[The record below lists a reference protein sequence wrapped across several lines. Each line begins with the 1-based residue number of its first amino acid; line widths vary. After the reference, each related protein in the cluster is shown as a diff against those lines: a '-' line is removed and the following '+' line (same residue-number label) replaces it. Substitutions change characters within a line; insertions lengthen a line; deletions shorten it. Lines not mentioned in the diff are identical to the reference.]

1 MRPFKK
7 VSSCLSLMIF
17 GSGLI
22 LGIHFLFNFKPNPAG
37 AIINSSTTVNSNPE
51 IKNVIESFQQICE
64 IYKDEKNGK
73 NYLREQAMQ
82 ESDQKS
88 YETPIKSLEVFC
100 ENHEFKNLST
110 DQILRIADHLGWI
123 AYLYHLNSDYNKAIE
138 FNENRIN
145 IIEFEI
151 NKISSVPSNSSID
164 IDYKSIEL
172 KQQKI
177 SALNRLGNAN
187 YLMGNYARSRIYY
200 DDALHFNEQN
210 ELAINEAIKSKNYN
224 KKIAELIKTTKKD
237 EAIINGDLGSIYHSI
252 GQYDLAIFYHNK
264 RLKSLNELIKE
275 KNINN
280 NIRLH
285 IDAGEKQEI
294 LNLKAAAYG
303 SLGNA
308 HYSQYLYNKTNQSS
322 LQNNRF
328 KNYHREICKSKLFS
342 KFSNQLID
350 YHLAVCYFERRLAI
364 AINTEDKRGEA
375 IALGEL
381 AMTSQ
386 EARIINKSSKKNLC
400 LQCAINY
407 YDKRLKIVESK
418 GFNDKRLIASTYG
431 GLAYIYQAQEQ
442 YKQAIEYAE
451 KYLKIS
457 DNRGDNPGV
466 GNAKNLLGV
475 LYFQR
480 SQTKQSQ
487 PEDVDN
493 SIKYLNEAMEIKE
506 EIGEQLVDVEQIFLN
521 DTQEY
526 RNVYFNLQEVYV
538 NQQQDKKALEIAERG
553 RARALAQNLVN
564 QLNSSP
570 KKAELLT
577 IDQIWTIA
585 NQQQA
590 TLIVYSIIPNPI
602 IGDKPLLYTWVIEPG
617 SKQSIQFKKSDLD
630 IEVIFKKL
638 QIKIPKF
645 NIKINIKTEL
655 NDIGRGHLHIG
666 IVGGPRIFRGDKFN
680 NSKTQIDTKYAQRI
694 FYAYYKLL
702 IEPINKELAFEPN
715 SKLIFIPQQ
724 ELFQIP
730 FAALYDQ
737 EKKQYLVEQH
747 PILTAPSIQ
756 VLNLIQQRKKNRNRT
771 PNQPTPIILGINAGF
786 PGDFCNQKLEFD
798 GLKEAEKESEDIAKL
813 FGWKSENYSPTE
825 SHIKSLMGNARI
837 IHFAT
842 HGILNSCEEKE
853 AIPGVLALKKDGNED
868 GWLTAHEIAYS
879 KLQAELM
886 VLSACDTGLGR
897 LTADGVLG
905 LSWASIVGGSSS
917 TIVSLWR
924 INDEATAHLMIE
936 FYKQLKN
943 KPINQYSS
951 KTLDLAEALRK
962 AMIETK
968 KDPKFSNPYD
978 WSAFTLI
985 GESTIDAE
993 IFHKSK

>member
-1 MRPFKK
+1 MQPLNK
-7 VSSCLSLMIF
+7 VSSCLFLIIF
-17 GSGLI
+17 ASGLI
-22 LGIHFLFNFKPNPAG
+22 WEIHSVFNFKPNPAE
-37 AIINSSTTVNSNPE
+37 ATINSSTTVNPKPE
-51 IKNVIESFQQICE
+51 IKNAVESFQQVCE
-64 IYKDEKNGK
+64 DEQTEKK
-73 NYLREQAMQ
+73 YLREIAMQ
-82 ESDQKS
+82 ESDQKN
-88 YETPIKSLEVFC
+88 YKTAIESLEYFC
-100 ENHEFKNLST
+100 TNHELKDLST
-110 DQILRIADHLGWI
+110 DQILVIADNLGWI
-123 AYLYHLNSDYNKAIE
+123 GYLYHLNSDYNKAID
-138 FNENRIN
+138 FNQNRIN

-151 NKISSVPSNSSID
+151 NKFSSVPANPSID

-177 SALNRLGNAN
+177 IALNRLGNAN
-187 YLMGNYARSRIYY
+187 YLIGNYARSRIYY

-210 ELAINEAIKSKNYN
+210 KLAINEAIKSKNYN
-224 KKIAELIKTTKKD
+224 KEIAELIKTIQKD
-237 EAIINGDLGSIYHSI
+237 YAIINGDIGSIYHSI

-264 RLKSLNELIKE
+264 RLKSLNELIE
-275 KNINN
+275 NN
-280 NIRLH
+280 NISNNINLH
-285 IDAGEKQEI
+285 LNADEKQEI
-294 LNLKAAAYG
+294 LNLKGAAYG

-308 HYSQYLYNKTNQSS
+308 HYSQYLYSKTNQSS
-322 LQNNRF
+322 HHNNRL

-364 AINTEDKRGEA
+364 AINTEDKRGQA

-386 EARIINKSSKKNLC
+386 QARIINQSSKKNLC
-400 LQCAINY
+400 LQCASNY
-407 YDKRLKIVESK
+407 YNKRLKIVESK
-418 GFNDKRLIASTYG
+418 GFNDQRLIASTYG
-431 GLAYIYQAQEQ
+431 GLAYIYQAQKQ

-457 DNRGDNPGV
+457 DNGGDKPGV

-487 PEDVDN
+487 PKDIDN

-506 EIGEQLVDVEQIFLN
+506 EIGEQLIDVEQIFLN
-521 DTQEY
+521 DAQEY
-526 RNVYFNLQEVYV
+526 RNVYFNLQEVYI
-538 NQQQDKKALEIAERG
+538 NQQQVKKALEIAERG

-577 IDQIWTIA
+577 IDKIWTIA

-617 SKQSIQFKKSDLD
+617 SKQSIKFKKSDLD
-630 IEVIFKKL
+630 IEFIFKKL

-645 NIKINIKTEL
+645 NIETEL
-655 NDIGRGHLHIG
+655 NDIGRGRLHIG
-666 IVGGPRIFRGDKFN
+666 IVGGPRIFRGDKSN
-680 NSKTQIDTKYAQRI
+680 NSKTQIDTKYAQKI
-694 FYAYYKLL
+694 FYAYYKIL
-702 IEPINKELAFEPN
+702 IEPINKELAFKPN

-756 VLNLIQQRKKNRNRT
+756 VLNLIQQRKNNRNRT
-771 PNQPTPIILGINAGF
+771 PNHPAPIILGINTEF
-786 PGDFCNQKLEFD
+786 PRDFCNQKLEFHD
-798 GLKEAEKESEDIAKL
+798 LKAAEKESEEIAKL
-813 FGWKSENYSPTE
+813 FGWKSENPSPTE

-842 HGILNSCEEKE
+842 HGTLNSCEEKE

-924 INDEATAHLMIE
+924 INDEATAHLMIK

-943 KPINQYSS
+943 KPINPDSS
-951 KTLDLAEALRK
+951 QTLDLAEALRR
-962 AMIETK
+962 AMIHTK
-968 KDPKFSNPYD
+968 KEYPDPFY